1 MIEKPMCEDSCGS
14 LMSDSPAADF
24 QKDEFKE
31 ITSGLEFK
39 VGVDEAKM
47 SKAWSVENNWHPER
61 AVVKVGFLTIN
72 LLEQLRESH
81 DGTAPAVTMGDE
93 WNLPLEHFRLA
104 GSADGDASAS
114 AARMGAGSGA
124 SGSKGPP
131 LGRGKGSVGPAE
143 RPVAKG
149 R

>member
-1 MIEKPMCEDSCGS
+1 MSEDSCGS

-61 AVVKVGFLTIN
+61 AVLKVGSLTIN
-72 LLEQLRESH
+72 LLEQLKDCHENAL
-81 DGTAPAVTMGDE
+81 TPATGDD
-93 WNLPLEHFRLA
+93 WNLPAEHFKLVA
-104 GSADGDASAS
+104 ASEAGDASAS
-114 AARMGAGSGA
+114 VGPTSAGSGDA
-124 SGSKGPP
+124 SVPKAPP
-131 LGRGKGSVGPAE
+131 TGRGKGSVGSVE
-143 RPVAKG
+143 RPKG
-149 R
+149 HGR

>member
-1 MIEKPMCEDSCGS
+1 M
-14 LMSDSPAADF
+14 
-24 QKDEFKE
+24 EFK
-31 ITSGLEFK
+31 IG
-39 VGVDEAKM
+39 VGESKM
-47 SKAWSVENNWHPER
+47 AGVWCLDNNWHPER
-61 AVVKVGFLTIN
+61 AVIKVGSLTIN

-81 DGTAPAVTMGDE
+81 DGTAPALTMGDE
-93 WNLPLEHFRLA
+93 WNLPPEHFRLA

-114 AARMGAGSGA
+114 AAPTSAGSGA

-143 RPVAKG
+143 RPVGKG